1 MRGAVRLHIL
11 HHAAESA
18 IHGSWMAEE
27 LAQHGHRIS
36 PGTLYP
42 TLHAMEQEGLL
53 RSRRTVVDG
62 RARREYRATAQG
74 RRVLTAWTTAMT
86 AAAARNH
93 LCCCRVAPRARR

>member
-11 HHAAESA
+11 HHAAESE

-27 LAQHGHRIS
+27 LAEHGHRIS

-53 RSRRTVVDG
+53 RSRRTVVAG
-62 RARREYRATAQG
+62 RARREYRATAEG
-74 RRVLTAWTTAMT
+74 RRVLTQT
-86 AAAARNH
+86 R
-93 LCCCRVAPRARR
+93 RALRELADEVLD